1 MVVFVLWV
9 VGRKMEVIMVAFS
22 FPFHVPWVSERGKLE
37 RKRRRL
43 CI

>member
-22 FPFHVPWVSERGKLE
+22 FHVPWVSERGKLE